1 MHEVSQKRPGGGW
14 FGQWLNSLGMSVR
27 LFFTAFSA
35 RSFRNLSWD
44 QFRYHCRWMEKAR
57 SRWLFFSAA
66 FISMALT
73 SQAVLELQRFG
84 AEDLA
89 RPLIAL
95 GLLRELG
102 PLTVSIPP

>member
-1 MHEVSQKRPGGGW
+1 MVRTVAQLARNVRSSLFYCVQRPEFPKSFLGSVSI
-14 FGQWLNSLGMSVR
+14 SLPVDGEGSIPLVI
-27 LFFTAFSA
+27 L
-35 RSFRNLSWD
+35 
-44 QFRYHCRWMEKAR
+44 
-57 SRWLFFSAA
+57 SAA

-89 RPLIAL
+89 RPLIAV